1 MRIPLRQTLAM
12 AAYIAKQRLKRN
24 KFYPL
29 VLFPALYRRGDFK
42 MPATVASV
50 IAVAYAAYSSV
61 GMLVF
66 GFLGGYALGLMGY
79 PWLLLLAGV
88 VLLEKAAPFG
98 EDLPRVLAL
107 VLALAAVAA
116 WT

>member
-1 MRIPLRQTLAM
+1 MFLVSWLAM
-12 AAYIAKQRLKRN
+12 T
-24 KFYPL
+24 L
-29 VLFPALYRRGDFK
+29 V
-42 MPATVASV
+42 MIPATLPTARLVGVARGRLHGV
-50 IAVAYAAYSSV
+50 
-61 GMLVF
+61 